1 MISGGYKSAAYKMP
15 ARVVASGR
23 VPLRTGGW
31 FNPSGGGGRG
41 MTLPSQA
48 ELKFKDT
55 SAATAITAG
64 VATFTTPGAAF
75 LLNGLVPDS
84 TATGRI
90 GRRVSIKSLYV
101 RLAWAAGAASTGSA
115 PLRVLIVYDK
125 QANAAAPAVTDVV
138 TTDAFTSMNNISNR
152 DRFVTL
158 CDKLVEPCG
167 VGVSLSVAD
176 MFYKKLNLPVQF
188 NAGTAGTIGDIT
200 SGSIYIMFS
209 QTGNLATSAGAVTWY
224 SRIRYTDN

>member
-1 MISGGYKSAAYKMP
+1 MISGGYKSTAYKMP
-15 ARVVASGR
+15 ARVMASGR

-31 FNPSGGGGRG
+31 FNPSGGLGR
-41 MTLPSQA
+41 MSSLPNAS

-55 SAATAITAG
+55 SAATVITAG

-90 GRRVSIKSLYV
+90 GRRVNIKSLYV
-101 RLAWAAGAASTGSA
+101 RLVWGAGSASTGSA

-125 QANAAAPAVTDVV
+125 QANATAPAVTDVV
-138 TTDAFTSMNNISNR
+138 VTDAFTSMNNISNR

-158 CDKLVEPCG
+158 CDKIVEPCG
-167 VGVSLSVAD
+167 VGVSLAVSE

-200 SGSIYIMFS
+200 SGSIYIMFAQS
-209 QTGNLATSAGAVTWY
+209 GNIATSNAACTWY